1 MHVDWRACD
10 GRFLDRA
17 VHALDLAIGPG
28 VAHLCQ
34 AMLDP
39 VLRADPIVDVLHRIA
54 ILFAVC
60 ELDAV
65 AGEECVDTVGQR
77 RDEIAQELGSGHL
90 AGLFL
95 QPHEGEL

>member
-1 MHVDWRACD
+1 MVSLD

-28 VAHLCQ
+28 MVHLCQ

-39 VLRADPIVDVLHRIA
+39 VLRADPVEDVLHRIA

-65 AGEECVDTVGQR
+65 VGEDRVDSVGQR
-77 RDEIAQELGSGHL
+77 RDEITQELGSGHL
-90 AGLFL
+90 AGLLL